1 LVMLVM
7 LMVLVMVSA
16 QEAESPEARRSRF
29 AHPPEALSK
38 PEDLREEHEW
48 PQDIVDT
55 GKRTQLGSYGC
66 VPPVTLEHAGLL
78 TQVVANYT

>member
-1 LVMLVM
+1 M

-16 QEAESPEARRSRF
+16 QEGENPEARRSRF

-66 VPPVTLEHAGLL
+66 VPQITLDHAGLL
-78 TQVVANYT
+78 TQGVSNYT